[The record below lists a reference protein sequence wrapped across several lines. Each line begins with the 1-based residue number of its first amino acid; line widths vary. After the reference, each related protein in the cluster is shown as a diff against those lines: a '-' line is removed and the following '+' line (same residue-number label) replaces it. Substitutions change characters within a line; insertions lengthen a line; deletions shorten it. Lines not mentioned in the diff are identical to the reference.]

1 MILTCDTSL
10 VNGCPGYRLIIDDY
24 RIIGFLTDEDY
35 KEPLITAFNE
45 YQALKEEN
53 EKLKKELKIWKH
65 FDQDSIEFDI
75 AQQQRDELVEMLQE
89 MFQADD
95 KLLIH
100 KWIYDNR
107 DRVQLLLNKIKES
120 ANIKEG

>member
-1 MILTCDTSL
+1 
-10 VNGCPGYRLIIDDY
+10 
-24 RIIGFLTDEDY
+24 
-35 KEPLITAFNE
+35 
-45 YQALKEEN
+45 
-53 EKLKKELKIWKH
+53 
-65 FDQDSIEFDI
+65 
-75 AQQQRDELVEMLQE
+75 LQE